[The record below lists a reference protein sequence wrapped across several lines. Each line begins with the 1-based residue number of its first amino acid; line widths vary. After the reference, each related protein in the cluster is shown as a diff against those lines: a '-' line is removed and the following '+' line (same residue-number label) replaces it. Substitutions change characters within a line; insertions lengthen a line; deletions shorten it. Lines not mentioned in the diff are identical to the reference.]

1 MRTFCFECKHDC
13 HCGRKCDQCSCYI
26 CNDIVIKTYED
37 YMGGNMIDKIKD
49 KVMVWQLQYRTEIIC
64 VVVGFVLGS
73 IIF

>member
-1 MRTFCFECKHDC
+1 MKTFCFECKHDC
-13 HCGRKCDQCSCYI
+13 HCGHNCDQCSCYI
-26 CNDIVIKTYED
+26 CNNIAIKTYED